1 MLVCSVARIHQI
13 QDSAEVAPQ
22 AFQRDRTQTDDL
34 KIDYSFAQPASP
46 QSLTYPNKLIYRD
59 QECASPARKTKPATS
74 TASRAHPSTSPSWSS
89 ETQPDKPSSPT
100 TKASH
105 TANSSSPRAQ
115 HSSDATCTTTCPTR
129 VVQNLS
135 LSSLFIFR
143 CSVFLARSPS
153 STDPQSSPSS
163 SPTAQAPSPPSHTPP
178 QPDDAAETPPP
189 AAGYKAPRT
198 HLASPRPHA
207 PDPSSWH
214 THPETPGW
222 KPPSSVHFP
231 LAQVALRLRLWM
243 RR

>member
-100 TKASH
+100 TKSR
-105 TANSSSPRAQ
+105 P
-115 HSSDATCTTTCPTR
+115 DYPD
-129 VVQNLS
+129 
-135 LSSLFIFR
+135 
-143 CSVFLARSPS
+143 PS